1 MLGKNVSQVSES
13 QAAEDWSSHWHEF
26 KEAGTRVY
34 ETVHKTKSGRRF
46 PVEASVTFV
55 DFDGE
60 EYNCAF
66 CRDITERKI
75 AEDALSAAKEQA
87 ELANRAKSEFLAN
100 MSHELRTPLNAII
113 GFSQMMSEET
123 FGPLNHP
130 RYEEYARDIRASGEH
145 LLNIINDLLDLSK
158 IDAGKADLEESSLDP
173 MEVVGAALRIV
184 SERVDAKHLRAEAEF
199 APDLPF
205 LWADERIVKQILLN
219 LLSNAVKF
227 TEAGG
232 RIVVAVNKEPNGSI
246 VLSISDTGIG
256 IADED
261 LGHAMAPFGQVESSF
276 TRRHDGTGL
285 GLPLVQRLAQ
295 LHGADFELESEVG
308 VGTLARVRF
317 PPQRSIARRGAAR
330 TAETGR
336 DRAAVRAG
344 SAG

>member
-1 MLGKNVSQVSES
+1 M
-13 QAAEDWSSHWHEF
+13 
-26 KEAGTRVY
+26 
-34 ETVHKTKSGRRF
+34 
-46 PVEASVTFV
+46 TFV

-66 CRDITERKI
+66 CRDVTDRKV
-75 AEDALSAAKEQA
+75 AEDVLSAAKEQA

-100 MSHELRTPLNAII
+100 MSNELRTPLNAII

-123 FGPLNHP
+123 FGPLGHP
-130 RYEEYARDIRASGEH
+130 RYQEYARDVCASGEH
-145 LLNIINDLLDLSK
+145 LLRIINDLLDLSK
-158 IDAGKADLEESSLDP
+158 IDAGKAELEESSLDP
-173 MEVVGAALRIV
+173 TEVVASALRIV
-184 SERVDAKHLRAEAEF
+184 NERMDANGLRVEAEF
-199 APDLPF
+199 APDLPY

-219 LLSNAVKF
+219 LLSNAAKF
-227 TEAGG
+227 TEEGG
-232 RIVVAVNKEPNGSI
+232 RIIVAVKQELNGSI
-246 VLSISDTGIG
+246 VLSVSDTGIG
-256 IADED
+256 IAEAD
-261 LGHAMAPFGQVESSF
+261 LGQAMAPFGQVEGSF

-285 GLPLVQRLAQ
+285 GLPLVQRLAH

-330 TAETGR
+330 IAGTDR